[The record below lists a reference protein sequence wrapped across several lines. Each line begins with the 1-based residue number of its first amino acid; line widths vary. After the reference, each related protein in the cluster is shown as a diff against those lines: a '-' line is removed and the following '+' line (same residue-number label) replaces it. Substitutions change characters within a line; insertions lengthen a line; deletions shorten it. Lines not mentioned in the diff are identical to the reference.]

1 MKKLGVIGG
10 LGPMATAY
18 FFELIVEM
26 TKAETDQ
33 EHIEILLHNCPSV
46 PDRTEYIM
54 GRSRENPLE
63 KIAEIGRQLS
73 GWADVLAIPCIT
85 AHYFYQELQAA
96 VGLPLLDAVK
106 ETAVY
111 LKERGY
117 ANVGVMATDA
127 TVEMDLFGE
136 ELTKY
141 GIRTIYP
148 DGEHQKL
155 VMHLIYENVKAGRE
169 LEAPVFHK
177 IREHMFKKNAE
188 VILLGCT
195 ELSMLKKQ
203 NMTGPDFL
211 DVMEVLAKCCV
222 EECGTLKEE
231 WQELLTKE

>member
-18 FFELIVEM
+18 FFELVVEM

-63 KIAEIGRQLS
+63 KMAEIGKQLAA
-73 GWADVLAIPCIT
+73 WADVLAIPCVT
-85 AHYFYQELQAA
+85 AHYFCQELQAA
-96 VGLPLLDAVK
+96 VGMPLLDAVK

-117 ANVGVMATDA
+117 TRVGIMATEA
-127 TVEMDLFGE
+127 TVETDLFGE
-136 ELTKY
+136 ELAKY
-141 GIRTIYP
+141 GIRVIYP
-148 DGEHQKL
+148 DEGHQKL
-155 VMHLIYENVKAGRE
+155 VMHLIYENVKAGKN
-169 LEAPVFHK
+169 LEKPVFHK
-177 IREHMFKKNAE
+177 IRKHMFDNGAE

-203 NMTGPDFL
+203 NMTGPGFL
-211 DVMEVLAKCCV
+211 DVLEVLAKCCV
-222 EECGTLKEE
+222 EQCGALKES
-231 WQELLTKE
+231 WQELITKE